1 MYQSEPLPEELT
13 LAGPVA
19 ATLHVE
25 TDCPDT
31 DFVVKL
37 IDVHPDGTA
46 MLLMDGVLRLMY
58 REGNVEPQRAK
69 QGEVLEVTIQPG
81 DIHHTF
87 PKGHRLGVDVTSSNF
102 PRRIRNTNSGNP
114 VLAAD
119 TEADIRVAY
128 NTVHHGGAR
137 PSFLSLSVAP
147 TAPAQG

>member
-1 MYQSEPLPEELT
+1 M
-13 LAGPVA
+13 
-19 ATLHVE
+19 E

-58 REGNVEPQRAK
+58 RAGNAEPQRAEP
-69 QGEVLEVTIQPG
+69 GEILAVTIQLG

-87 PKGHRLGVDVTSSNF
+87 PKGHRLGVDMTSSNF

-119 TEADIRVAY
+119 TEANMRVAH
-128 NTVHHGGAR
+128 NTVHHGRAE
-137 PSFLSLSVAP
+137 PSFLSLSVSP
-147 TAPAQG
+147 TAPSLG